1 MSNLIPKEKIEAAC
15 ENLKNVVIET
25 PFLKQENLSQ
35 HYNANIYL
43 KREDKQVVRSFKIR
57 GAYHKMSLMQLD
69 HPEKG
74 VICASA
80 GNHAQGVAMACTK
93 LNIKGQI
100 YMPSTTPAQKIAKV
114 NFFGGAN
121 VEIILH
127 GDTFDEAYA
136 VAKQKSDLEGIPLI
150 HPFDDVDV
158 IAGQGTIAVEMLSQA
173 DCTFDYLFVAVGG
186 GGLLA
191 GVGSY
196 WKQVSPE
203 TKIIAVEAEGAPS
216 FATSLEK
223 NGVTKL
229 DQINSFADG
238 IAVKQMGA
246 ITYPICAEVI
256 SDNVLVPEG
265 MICSKILQLY
275 NDEAIVAEPA
285 GAVGIAALDFYKKE
299 LEGKNVAVILCGG
312 NNDVTRTE
320 DIRERALLYEGLK
333 HYFIINFPQR
343 AGALKEFL
351 HVLGPDDDISFFQY
365 TKKTNK
371 TAGPATVGIELKRKG
386 DFNAL
391 VDKMKAA
398 KIKFQHINNNPM
410 LFEILI

>member
-1 MSNLIPKEKIEAAC
+1 MSKLISKEKIEQAC
-15 ENLKNVVIET
+15 ENLKEVVIET
-25 PFLKQENLSQ
+25 PFLRQENLSQ
-35 HYNANIYL
+35 SYQANIYL
-43 KREDKQVVRSFKIR
+43 KREDMQVVRSFKIR
-57 GAYHKMSLMQLD
+57 GAYNKMCSMQLD

-74 VICASA
+74 ILCASA

-93 LNIKGQI
+93 LDIKGKI
-100 YMPSTTPAQKIAKV
+100 YMPTTTPAQKIAKV
-114 NFFGGAN
+114 KFFGGDK
-121 VEIILH
+121 VEVILH
-127 GDTFDEAYA
+127 GDTFDEAYKI
-136 VAKQKSDLEGIPLI
+136 AKQKSDLEEIPFI
-150 HPFDDVDV
+150 HPFNDEDV
-158 IAGQGTIAVEMLSQA
+158 IAGQGTIAVEMLRQA
-173 DCTFDYLFVAVGG
+173 DCEFDYLFVAVGG

-196 WKQVSPE
+196 WKQVSPN

-216 FATSLEK
+216 LSESLKEK
-223 NGVTKL
+223 QVVRL
-229 DQINSFADG
+229 DKINSFADG
-238 IAVKQMGA
+238 IAVREMGKL
-246 ITYPICAEVI
+246 TYPICADVI

-285 GAVGIAALDFYKKE
+285 GAVGIAALEYYKEE
-299 LEGKNVAVILCGG
+299 LVGKNVAVILCGG

-371 TAGPATVGIELKRKG
+371 TAGPATVGIELKRKK
-386 DFNAL
+386 DFSAL
-391 VDKMKAA
+391 VDKMTAA
-398 KIKFQHINNNPM
+398 NIKFQHINNNPM